1 MDPDGSIWNNSS
13 NLTLIQNWKENWIAV
28 LQPEIPVFELQHLK
42 GQKHVRSNWDLLH
55 GGSEDSEFH
64 AGGILVCF
72 ETLSVFAG
80 GPCVRSSMMYVSMQ
94 LVADG
99 VYHPWALRSKLWV
112 LLFSRC
118 LSFSFF
124 SPVWSCFA
132 SWTQPCHAEPPLC
145 PFYQGERPGHALHTC
160 SFQITVSYAHLFSI
174 SCRMG
179 WWCSV
184 LRIVTRRNTW
194 LPCYTSQYEHHSSL
208 SPSVLGQCSLRR
220 KCFSSPNVFLLC
232 AVANELWLHVVS
244 ETSGSPTFA
253 LFSWSYCGSSWK
265 WQLRVS

>member
-1 MDPDGSIWNNSS
+1 MVAVRTQSFTLEGSWF
-13 NLTLIQNWKENWIAV
+13 V
-28 LQPEIPVFELQHLK
+28 LKLCLCLLEGRVYEAAWCMWACSLLQMLFITHEPWE
-42 GQKHVRSNWDLLH
+42 VNC
-55 GGSEDSEFH
+55 EFCCFH
-64 AGGILVCF
+64 A
-72 ETLSVFAG
+72 
-80 GPCVRSSMMYVSMQ
+80 VSHS
-94 LVADG
+94 L
-99 VYHPWALRSKLWV
+99 
-112 LLFSRC
+112 
-118 LSFSFF
+118 FF

-145 PFYQGERPGHALHTC
+145 PFYQGERPGHVLHTC

-253 LFSWSYCGSSWK
+253 LFSWSHCGSSWK